1 MIGQKARAAALV
13 IGLAA
18 LAGAAAAQ
26 SQFDWA
32 GKQGDWDVFHTGDGT
47 SRVCWIVSEPKRS
60 AARRGGSNV
69 SVSRGAMYM
78 MVAVRPGQS
87 VRNEVSTVIGYTF
100 QNNSTVKVDIGSTSF
115 TMFTDGDKAWLE
127 NGAAD
132 DRVTE
137 AMRRGAEATLTGV
150 SSRGTTTI
158 DTYSLSG
165 FTAALNEAQR
175 LCS

>member
-1 MIGQKARAAALV
+1 MIGQKARAAALGFV
-13 IGLAA
+13 FTAVSGVV
-18 LAGAAAAQ
+18 AAQ

-32 GKQGDWDVFHTGDGT
+32 GKQGDWDVFHTGEGG
-47 SRVCWIVSEPKRS
+47 SRVCWIVSEPSRS
-60 AARRGGSNV
+60 TARRGNSTV
-69 SVSRGAMYM
+69 SVNRGSMYL
-78 MVAVRPGQS
+78 MVAVRPAQN

-100 QNNSTVKVDIGSTSF
+100 QNNSTVRVDIGNANF

-127 NGAAD
+127 NAAAD
-132 DRVTE
+132 DRVAE
-137 AMRRGAEATLTGV
+137 AMRRGAEATVTGV